1 MKSLFILSVLFLLI
15 SSSFA
20 QSSLHF
26 KNKEI
31 TLKNLKADDEPTQV
45 VYKFKNTGNQP
56 IIITRVSP
64 MTSQLKAEWD
74 RAPIAPG
81 KSSEIK
87 INFIS
92 SQMPAEFNYGISLYM
107 NNGNRDQLRLMANIV
122 DNPAKPQL
130 LYRFDMSG
138 LKLKNNYLQ
147 FEQIFNW
154 QVISDTI
161 YFFNNRPDSVTV
173 STYYLPSYMSL
184 TVQPQKVA
192 PGKKGMLIVT
202 FDAPKKNDFGYTYE
216 SLILSINNSKD
227 YKNRISITANIVED
241 FSKLNKKELEN
252 APVATFDK
260 KEYNFGDI
268 KPGEKAICDF
278 TLKNTGKRDLIVRK
292 TRASCGCTAVT
303 MGQNT
308 IAPGQSIVIR
318 ATFDSNG
325 KSGRQNKS
333 ITVITNDP
341 QTPEQIIYINGNIL
355 SK

>member
-1 MKSLFILSVLFLLI
+1 MKSLLTLLVLFL
-15 SSSFA
+15 SVFSSFA
-20 QSSLHF
+20 QSTLNF

-45 VYKFKNTGNQP
+45 VYKFKNTGTQP
-56 IIITRVSP
+56 VIITRVSP

-87 INFIS
+87 INFNS
-92 SQMPAEFNYGISLYM
+92 AQMPAEFNYGISLYM
-107 NNGNRDQLRLMANIV
+107 NNGNRDQLRLIANIV

-147 FEQIFNW
+147 FDKVFNW
-154 QVISDTI
+154 QIVSDTI
-161 YFFNNRPDSVTV
+161 YFFNNRPDTVTV
-173 STYYLPSYMSL
+173 GTYYLPSYMSL
-184 TVQPQKVA
+184 SVEPQKVL
-192 PGKKGMLIVT
+192 PGQKGRMIVT
-202 FDAPKKNDFGYTYE
+202 FDAPKKNDYGYTYE

-227 YKNRISITANIVED
+227 YKNRLSITANIVED
-241 FSKLNKKELEN
+241 FSKLDKKDLAN
-252 APVATFDK
+252 APVAAFDK
-260 KEYNFGDI
+260 KEIDFGDI
-268 KPGEKAICDF
+268 KPGEKAACDF
-278 TLKNTGKRDLIVRK
+278 TLKNTGKRDLVVRK

-318 ATFDSNG
+318 ATFDSHG

-341 QTPEQIIYINGNIL
+341 QTPEQVVYINGNIL
-355 SK
+355 NK

>member
-1 MKSLFILSVLFLLI
+1 MKSLLILSVLFFLV
-15 SSSFA
+15 SSGFA

-26 KNKEI
+26 KTKEI
-31 TLKNLKADDEPTQV
+31 TLKNLKADDVPTQV

-56 IIITRVSP
+56 VIIMRVSP
-64 MTSQLKAEWD
+64 MSSQLKAEWD

-87 INFIS
+87 ISFTS
-92 SQMPAEFNYGISLYM
+92 MQMPQEFNYGISLYM
-107 NNGNRDQLRLMANIV
+107 NNGNRDQLRLTANIV

-130 LYRFDMSG
+130 LYRFDMNG
-138 LKLKNNYLQ
+138 IKLKNNYLQ
-147 FEQIFNW
+147 FDKVFNW
-154 QVISDTI
+154 QIISDTV
-161 YFFNNRPDSVTV
+161 YFFNNRPDTVTLG
-173 STYYLPSYMSL
+173 TYYSPSYINFD
-184 TVQPQKVA
+184 VKPEKVM
-192 PGKKGMLIVT
+192 PGQKGMMIIT
-202 FDAPKKNDFGYTYE
+202 FDAPKKNDYGYAYE
-216 SLILSINNSKD
+216 SLILSVNGSKD
-227 YKNRISITANIVED
+227 YKNRLSITANITED

-260 KEYNFGDI
+260 KEINFGDI
-268 KPGEKAICDF
+268 QPGAKAACDF

-303 MGQNT
+303 IGQNT
-308 IAPGQSIVIR
+308 VAPGQSIVIR
-318 ATFDSNG
+318 ATFDSHG

-341 QTPEQIIYINGNIL
+341 QTPEQVIYINGNIL

>member
-1 MKSLFILSVLFLLI
+1 MKSLLTLLVLFL
-15 SSSFA
+15 SVFSGFT
-20 QSSLHF
+20 QSTLNF

-45 VYKFKNTGNQP
+45 VYKFKNTGTQP
-56 IIITRVSP
+56 VIITRVSP

-87 INFIS
+87 INFNS
-92 SQMPAEFNYGISLYM
+92 AQMPAEFNYGISLYM
-107 NNGNRDQLRLMANIV
+107 NNGNRDQLRLIANIV

-147 FEQIFNW
+147 FDKVFNW
-154 QVISDTI
+154 QIVSDTI
-161 YFFNNRPDSVTV
+161 YFFNNRPDTVTV
-173 STYYLPSYMSL
+173 GTYYLPSYMSL
-184 TVQPQKVA
+184 SVEPQKVL
-192 PGKKGMLIVT
+192 PGQKGRMIVT
-202 FDAPKKNDFGYTYE
+202 FDAPKKNDYGYTYE

-227 YKNRISITANIVED
+227 YKNRLSITANIVED
-241 FSKLNKKELEN
+241 FSKLDKKDLAN
-252 APVATFDK
+252 APVAAFDK
-260 KEYNFGDI
+260 KEIDFGDI
-268 KPGEKAICDF
+268 KPGEKAACDF
-278 TLKNTGKRDLIVRK
+278 TLKNTGKRDLVVRK

-318 ATFDSNG
+318 ATFDSHG

-341 QTPEQIIYINGNIL
+341 QTPEQVVYINGNIL
-355 SK
+355 NK

>member
-1 MKSLFILSVLFLLI
+1 MRSLLTLSVLFFLV
-15 SSSFA
+15 SSGFA
-20 QSSLHF
+20 QSSLNF

-45 VYKFKNTGNQP
+45 IYKFKNTGDQP
-56 IIITRVSP
+56 VIITRISP

-81 KSSEIK
+81 KSGEIK
-87 INFIS
+87 ISFNS
-92 SQMPAEFNYGISLYM
+92 TQMPSEFNYGISLYM
-107 NNGNRDQLRLMANIV
+107 NNGNRDQLRLTANIV

-138 LKLKNNYLQ
+138 LKLKNNYIQ
-147 FEQIFNW
+147 FDKVFNW
-154 QVISDTI
+154 QKVSDTI
-161 YFFNNRPDSVTV
+161 YFFNGRPDTVTV
-173 STYYLPSYMSL
+173 GAYYIPSYMTLS
-184 TVQPQKVA
+184 VEPQKVL
-192 PGKKGMLIVT
+192 PGQKGTMILT
-202 FDAPKKNDFGYTYE
+202 FDAPQKNDFGYTYE
-216 SLILSINNSKD
+216 SLLLSINNSKD
-227 YKNRISITANIVED
+227 YKNRLSITANSVED
-241 FSKLNKKELEN
+241 FGKLNKKELEN

-260 KEYNFGDI
+260 KEVNFGDI
-268 KPGEKAICDF
+268 KPGEKAVCDF

-303 MGQNT
+303 IGQNT
-308 IAPGQSIVIR
+308 IAPGESIVIR
-318 ATFDSNG
+318 ATFDSQG